1 MPKIKKEFATSPM
14 TRKVFLG
21 SRSIIGAMTIGIN
34 RKGRSCIARIRADAK
49 VLPVSSKTRN
59 ASAKPPAIP
68 PIVPIVDARITK
80 LKFRF
85 QSFVVVIF
93 PSSYLFSSTIPD
105 NSILLKYNP
114 EKEFYSLLL
123 KTIQRLYNDPLIH
136 SVYYA

>member
-59 ASAKPPAIP
+59 ASAKLPAIP

-85 QSFVVVIF
+85 QSFVVSIV
-93 PSSYLFSSTIPD
+93 STSV
-105 NSILLKYNP
+105 NSIIIP
-114 EKEFYSLLL
+114 
-123 KTIQRLYNDPLIH
+123 
-136 SVYYA
+136 